1 MTDAK
6 YFPPKSMTELLE
18 LMRDKPAMFLGRKS
32 LYDLSSWIEGFC
44 FAIKISNKNVFDMDV
59 DFVSFDKYVQNK
71 YEWHDVGG
79 WSYKIRYRYRDEA
92 NAFDEFYRLYDE
104 FQLTNSKL

>member
-1 MTDAK
+1 MSETNHH
-6 YFPPKSMTELLE
+6 PPKNMTELLE
-18 LMRDKPAMFLGRKS
+18 LMRDKPAMYLGRKA
-32 LYDLSSWIEGFC
+32 LHDLSSWLQGFC
-44 FAIKISNKNVFDMDV
+44 YAIKISNNDFDMDV

-92 NAFDEFYRLYDE
+92 NAFDEFFRLYDE
-104 FQLTNSKL
+104 FQSTNSK